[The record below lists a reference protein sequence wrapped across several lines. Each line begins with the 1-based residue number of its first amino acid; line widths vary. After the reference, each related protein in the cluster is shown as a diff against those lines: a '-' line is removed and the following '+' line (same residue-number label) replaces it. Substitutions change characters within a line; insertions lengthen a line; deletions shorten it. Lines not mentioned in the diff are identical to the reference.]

1 MRRCICQD
9 TKREYLTLYEVKRL
23 AATPCKIP
31 VLKAASLF
39 SCLTGLRISDILN
52 LQWSDF
58 GLAPDRGYC
67 IRIRTQKTKT
77 EATLPIS
84 YEAYELCGEVG
95 KGKVFKGLTRS
106 MINYPLKHWLAEAG
120 IENT

>member
-1 MRRCICQD
+1 MIDYLEKIDCQD
-9 TKREYLTLYEVKRL
+9 TKREYLTLDEVKRL

-77 EATLPIS
+77 KQHCLSATRRMNFVVKKEKAKYS
-84 YEAYELCGEVG
+84 RG
-95 KGKVFKGLTRS
+95 
-106 MINYPLKHWLAEAG
+106 
-120 IENT
+120 